1 MQDGSFEMRFCT
13 DSGMPIPQ
21 IDPVADMGNF
31 VYAVYQMSSWCGKE
45 YMAAGTTCTWP
56 EWIAA
61 WSKATGKP
69 AKFCQVPREVM
80 IKACGDEDFGGE
92 IADMYDYASSPGYD
106 GGKTLLTAEDLR
118 KVSVPCLRRSQ
129 WTDGWLTTSGRCRMP
144 HDKFAR
150 LDDEPRLVK
159 RPGQVGS
166 RFVLKICRNECRS
179 AAMAPSFMHTQSG
192 GDCQIGKQ
200 NAYQTTERGATES

>member
-13 DSGMPIPQ
+13 DPSMPIPQ
-21 IDPVADMGNF
+21 IDPVADVGNF
-31 VYAVYQMSSWCGKE
+31 VHAVYQMPSWCGKE

-61 WSKATGKP
+61 WSKVTGKP
-69 AKFCQVPREVM
+69 AKFCQVPREAM

-118 KVSVPCLRRSQ
+118 KVSDLRRHQ
-129 WTDGWLTTSGRCRMP
+129 KTGGVANAVQGWRRLP
-144 HDKFAR
+144 NDKFAR
-150 LDDEPRLVK
+150 LDDEARLVK
-159 RPGQVGS
+159 RPSQVGS
-166 RFVLKICRNECRS
+166 RFIVTICRMS
-179 AAMAPSFMHTQSG
+179 AGRRPWPQASIAKWRRF
-192 GDCQIGKQ
+192 
-200 NAYQTTERGATES
+200 

>member
-1 MQDGSFEMRFCT
+1 MRFCT
-13 DSGMPIPQ
+13 DPGVPIPQ
-21 IDPVADMGNF
+21 IDPVADVGNF

-69 AKFCQVPREVM
+69 AKFCQVPREAM

-118 KVSVPCLRRSQ
+118 KVSGPRLRRSHR
-129 WTDGWLTTSGRCRMP
+129 TDGWLTQRKAGVDCPMTSLQDWMMKQ
-144 HDKFAR
+144 DW
-150 LDDEPRLVK
+150 
-159 RPGQVGS
+159 S
-166 RFVLKICRNECRS
+166 SVLAKS
-179 AAMAPSFMHTQSG
+179 AADS
-192 GDCQIGKQ
+192 
-200 NAYQTTERGATES
+200 